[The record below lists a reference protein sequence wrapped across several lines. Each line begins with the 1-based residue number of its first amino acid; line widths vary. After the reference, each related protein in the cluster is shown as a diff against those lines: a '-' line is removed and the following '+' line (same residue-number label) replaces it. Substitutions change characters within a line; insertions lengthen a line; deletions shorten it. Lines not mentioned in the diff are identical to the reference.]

1 MKQARLHSILSE
13 RLRLLAALALLVAVG
28 LLAFRVTLR
37 VPLPTTHATAPLAKA
52 NVLAAYG
59 KLPVSFEKNQ
69 GQTDPNVKFLAR
81 GNGYTLFLTD
91 GEAVLRLR
99 APKNEAESVVRIG
112 FARSNAA
119 PEVEGLEIQPGHSN
133 YLIGNN
139 PARWQRN
146 VPLYGRVKYRGV
158 YPGIDAVYYGNQSQ
172 IETDYIVAPGSDP
185 KQIVLQVSGGKDLTL
200 NSQGD
205 LLVANA
211 AGDLMLRRPNVY
223 QEIDGTRRE
232 VAANYVRRSSGLVG
246 IQIAAYDSTKPLVVD
261 PVVVYS
267 TYLGGA
273 NGGIIAITSATA
285 VAVDSSGDAYV
296 TGQTDTSDFPTT
308 PGALQTQNANNKG
321 YAYIA
326 KLNPTGTALV
336 YSTFLGGSNGA
347 GAAGIAVDSS
357 GNAYVAGG
365 TNSTDFPVTAGTAIQ
380 SAFPPNNMGPSG
392 YFSELDPNGASL
404 LYSTYLGG
412 NGKDVVIGLALDPN
426 ANAYV
431 AGNTSSTNF
440 PVTFGHA
447 LQTANNTGGNAS
459 NLFLSRIDATKAG
472 LTSLIYSTYLGGSI
486 GETGGSVA
494 VDSNGNAYLTGSTE
508 SFDFPLAN
516 AFQSS
521 LFGTADAVVAR
532 IDTVNSILVYSTY
545 LGQGSNRGDT
555 GNCIAVDSNSN
566 AYVGGSTY
574 DTNFPTTVGA
584 FEAAFPAAA
593 NDYTGYVARFDTT
606 KSGAASL
613 IYATYL
619 GGRISGDQ
627 PHAIAVD
634 SLENAY
640 LTGETW
646 SGEIPA
652 GNYPFTFGAPYTMG
666 VAGLQNG
673 FVSVLSATGS
683 NMLFSTYYG
692 TGTAS
697 PSADSAIGLGLAL
710 DSASPPDVF
719 IVGGTESNKFPTTT
733 GSIQTAL
740 KGLQDGFVAELSP
753 AAAQGVFV
761 NPSSLAFGNQPK
773 GTASAS
779 QTVMLVNNT
788 QNALTITGTGIT
800 VTGTNAADFG
810 QTNNCPAVGSTLAA
824 LASCTITVTFTP
836 STTSAESATLNIA
849 DSDASSPQT
858 ITLTGTGTTPPAGV
872 SLTPPSLNLGT
883 LTVGT
888 PSSVQTVTLS
898 NNSAV
903 AVTITSPGI
912 TVTGANAADFA
923 ATNTCPAVGSTLAA
937 GTTCTINITFTPSLA
952 GAESATL
959 SVTDSDASSPQT
971 AALSGTGTAPAG
983 SVSVAPTTIAF
994 GTVNVNSTSPVQK
1007 VTLTNSKAT
1016 TLTITSVGVAGPNAA
1031 DFAAGSACGA
1041 SLAANTN
1048 CIISVTFTPT
1058 IVGAESA
1065 TLSIMDTDSTSPQTV
1080 ALSGT
1085 GAAALPDFTISA
1097 LPTSATVGTHGTVTT
1112 LITITSVAGYT
1123 SPVTL
1128 SGGSLP
1134 GDSTI
1139 TFSQNPITPPANGII
1154 TSTATIATSAY
1165 TFSSAPTSSPKFPRP
1180 LNGRPAWILIFAAFA
1195 MALLTMWK
1203 MAAQSAGGI
1212 AGRGARRTLRRAAC
1226 AFALLSIVA
1235 MASCVGTPSTPT
1247 GTYTVQL
1254 TGQATS
1260 GTHAFKFTLVVN

>member
-1 MKQARLHSILSE
+1 MKHARLHSILSE
-13 RLRLLAALALLVAVG
+13 RLRLLAALALLVGVG
-28 LLAFRVTLR
+28 LLAFRVALR
-37 VPLPTTHATAPLAKA
+37 VPLPSTHATNPMAKA

-59 KLPVSFEKNQ
+59 KLAVSFEKNQ

-81 GNGYTLFLTD
+81 GNGFTLFLTD

-99 APKNEAESVVRIG
+99 NPKSKTEAESVVRIG
-112 FARSNAA
+112 FAGSNAA
-119 PEVEGLEIQPGHSN
+119 PKVEGLEIQPGRSN

-139 PARWQRN
+139 PTRWQRN

-172 IETDYIVAPGSDP
+172 IETDYIVAPGADP
-185 KQIVLQVSGGKDLTL
+185 KQIALQVSGEKDLTL
-200 NSQGD
+200 NEQGD

-211 AGDLMLRRPNVY
+211 AGDLILRRPNVY

-232 VAANYVRRSSGLVG
+232 VAANYVERSSRLVG
-246 IQIAAYDSTKPLVVD
+246 VEIAAYDSTKPLVVD
-261 PVVVYS
+261 PVIVYS

-273 NGGIIAITSATA
+273 DGGVLAITSAPA
-285 VAVDSSGDAYV
+285 VAVDSNDNAYV
-296 TGQTDTSDFPTT
+296 AGQTDTSDFPITS
-308 PGALQTQNANNKG
+308 GALQTQNTLNKE
-321 YAYIA
+321 YAFIT
-326 KLNPTGTALV
+326 KFNPTGTALV
-336 YSTFLGGSNGA
+336 YSTFLGGSNGNS
-347 GAAGIAVDSS
+347 AAGIGVDSS

-365 TNSTDFPVTAGTAIQ
+365 TNSSDFPVTAGSAYQ
-380 SAFPPNNMGPSG
+380 SVFPVNNMGPSG
-392 YFSELDPNGASL
+392 YLSELDPNGATL

-412 NGKDVVIGLALDPN
+412 NGKDVVTGLALDPN
-426 ANAYV
+426 ANAYL

-447 LQTANNTGGNAS
+447 LQTANNTSGNAS
-459 NLFLSRIDATKAG
+459 NLFLSRIDTTQVG
-472 LTSLIYSTYLGGSI
+472 LSSLVYSTYLGGSV

-494 VDSNGNAYLTGSTE
+494 VDSNGNAYMTGSTE
-508 SFDFPLAN
+508 SFDFPTVN
-516 AFQSS
+516 AFQSTLNGS
-521 LFGTADAVVAR
+521 QNALVAR
-532 IDTVNSILVYSTY
+532 VDTVNSILVYSTF
-545 LGQGSNRGDT
+545 LGEGANRGDT
-555 GNCIAVDSNSN
+555 GNCIAIDSNSN
-566 AYVGGSTY
+566 AYVAGSTY
-574 DTNFPTTVGA
+574 DTNFPTTTGA
-584 FEAAFPAAA
+584 FEAAFPATA

-619 GGRISGDQ
+619 GGAISGDQ

-634 SLENAY
+634 SLGNAY

-646 SGEIPA
+646 SGEIA
-652 GNYPFTFGAPYTMG
+652 GGNYPFTFGAPYTNG

-673 FVSVLSATGS
+673 FVSVLSASGS
-683 NMLFSTYYG
+683 NMIFSTYYG
-692 TGTAS
+692 TGSAS
-697 PSADSAIGLGLAL
+697 PSAQSAVGLGLAL
-710 DSASPPDVF
+710 DNATAPNVF
-719 IVGGTESNKFPTTT
+719 VVGGTISNKFPTTP
-733 GSIQTAL
+733 GSFQTTI
-740 KGLQDGFVAELSP
+740 KGFQDAWVAELSP

-773 GTASAS
+773 GTASAT
-779 QTVMLVNNT
+779 QTVTLVNNT

-810 QTNNCPAVGSTLAA
+810 QTNNCPAVGNALAA
-824 LASCTITVTFTP
+824 LASCTINVTFTP
-836 STTSAESATLNIA
+836 STTAAESATLNIA

-858 ITLTGTGTTPPAGV
+858 VTLTGTGTAPPAGV
-872 SLTPPSLNLGT
+872 SLTPTSLNFGS

-888 PSSVQTVTLS
+888 PSLPQAVTLS

-903 AVTITSPGI
+903 ALSNIVVSI
-912 TVTGANAADFA
+912 TGANAADFGF
-923 ATNTCPAVGSTLAA
+923 TTTCPASPGTVAA
-937 GTTCTINITFTPSLA
+937 SGGTCGITITFTPSLA

-994 GTVNVNSTSPVQK
+994 GTVNINSTSPVQK
-1007 VTLTNSKAT
+1007 VTLTNSKTT
-1016 TLTITSVGVAGPNAA
+1016 TLTITSVGVAGANAS
-1031 DFAAGSACGA
+1031 DFAAGSACGTSLGA
-1041 SLAANTN
+1041 SSSCL
-1048 CIISVTFTPT
+1048 ISVTFTPT

-1065 TLSIMDTDSTSPQTV
+1065 TLSIVDSDSTSPQTV

-1097 LPTSATVGTHGTVTT
+1097 LPTSATVGTHGSVMTV
-1112 LITITSVAGYT
+1112 ITVTSVAGYT

-1128 SGGSLP
+1128 SGVSLP

-1154 TSTATIATSAY
+1154 TSTATITTSGY
-1165 TFSSAPTSSPKFPRP
+1165 TFSSAPTSSPKFPRTLSGP
-1180 LNGRPAWILIFAAFA
+1180 PAWLWIFAAFT
-1195 MALLTMWK
+1195 MALLAMWRK
-1203 MAAQSAGGI
+1203 S
-1212 AGRGARRTLRRAAC
+1212 GRGGKRSLRRAAC

-1254 TGQATS
+1254 TGKATS